1 MQTAPVAVTIVTY
14 NSEWYIRACLTS
26 VVALDPAPR
35 EIVVID
41 NCSRDGTRGVL
52 RDFADRVRVLHNAVN
67 TGFCAAQNQAIAMT
81 SADWVLTLNPDA
93 QLEPDFLARLLEE
106 AEDRPEVGTLCG
118 RLLSRHRD
126 LSPIEPPVFDSTGM
140 VFNEQL
146 RHFDRGWGEPDDGR
160 YGAVEEVFGASAA
173 AALYRRRMIAEI
185 ADGEDF
191 FDPAFF
197 AYREDADV
205 AWRAQLMGWRCLYVP
220 AAVGHHVRQLRP
232 GSRRG
237 NARTLNMHSV
247 KNRFLMRV
255 KNLTWPVW
263 RLCWLPALAR
273 DLTVVGGCLFAE
285 PSSLPA
291 FWHFA
296 RALPAALRERRRIMA
311 RLDPTA
317 ARIGHWFHSAPAE
330 TVEPASP
337 PRPKENF
344 AAAVVDPHVRG
355 S

>member
-1 MQTAPVAVTIVTY
+1 MHNAPVAVTIVTH
-14 NSEWYIRACLTS
+14 NSEWYIRPCLQS
-26 VVALDPAPR
+26 VLALDPAPR

-52 RDFADRVRVLHNAVN
+52 REFAGRVRVIHNAVN
-67 TGFCAAQNQAIAMT
+67 TGFCAAQNQAIDLT

-93 QLEPDFLARLLEE
+93 LLEPDFLARLLDE
-106 AEDRPEVGTLCG
+106 AEGRPRVGALCG
-118 RLLSRHRD
+118 RLLSLHRD
-126 LSPIEPPVFDSTGM
+126 LSRVEPPVLDSTGM
-140 VFNEQL
+140 VFNSQL

-160 YGAVEEVFGASAA
+160 YGATEEVFGATAA
-173 AALYRRRMIAEI
+173 AALYRRRMIAEL
-185 ADGEDF
+185 AAGEDF
-191 FDPAFF
+191 FDPSFF

-205 AWRAQLMGWRCLYVP
+205 AWRAQLLGWRCLYVP
-220 AAVGHHVRQLRP
+220 AARGYHVRQLRP
-232 GSRRG
+232 GSRRR
-237 NARTLNMHSV
+237 NPSALNMHSV

-263 RLCWLPALAR
+263 RRCWPAMLAR
-273 DLTVVGGCLFAE
+273 DAIVIGGCLFAE

-291 FWHFA
+291 FWHML

-311 RLDPTA
+311 RLAPEA
-317 ARIGHWFHSAPAE
+317 ARIGRWFDPGSAE
-330 TVEPASP
+330 TVEPVGA
-337 PRPKENF
+337 RGAKENF

>member
-1 MQTAPVAVTIVTY
+1 MPTAPVAVTIVTY
-14 NSEWYIRACLTS
+14 NSEWYIRACLES
-26 VVALDPAPR
+26 VLALDPAPR
-35 EIVVID
+35 EVVVID
-41 NCSRDGTRGVL
+41 NCSRDGTRAVL
-52 RDFADRVRVLHNAVN
+52 GEFEDRVRVVHDAVN
-67 TGFCAAQNQAIAMT
+67 TGFCAAQNQAIALT

-93 QLEPDFLARLLEE
+93 QLAPDFLARLLEE

-118 RLLSRHRD
+118 RLLLLHRD
-126 LSPIEPPVFDSTGM
+126 LSSVEPPVFDSTGM
-140 VFNEQL
+140 VFNQQL

-173 AALYRRRMIAEI
+173 AALYRRRMIAEL

-191 FDPAFF
+191 FDPTFF

-237 NARTLNMHSV
+237 NAPALNMHSV

-263 RLCWLPALAR
+263 RLCWLPALLR
-273 DLTVVGGCLFAE
+273 DAAVVGGCLLTE

-291 FWHFA
+291 FWRFA
-296 RALPAALRERRRIMA
+296 QALPRALRQRRRMME
-311 RLDPTA
+311 RLGPQA
-317 ARIGHWFHSAPAE
+317 ARIERWFRSGDGQIVKQEGTA
-330 TVEPASP
+330 
-337 PRPKENF
+337 RRKENF
-344 AAAVVDPHVRG
+344 AAAVVDPHARG